1 MMNQINFQ
9 VIGNDLT
16 ITLAAGA
23 GQLQLN
29 AMEPVMVLN
38 ILQSMRLL
46 SRGIE
51 ILRVNCIEGIEANVA
66 RCRELYERSLV
77 HAANLNP
84 VVGYNKAATLAQDAL
99 STGESLREV
108 VARDASLSEQQRRSI
123 LSVLG

>member
-1 MMNQINFQ
+1 
-9 VIGNDLT
+9 LT

-46 SRGIE
+46 ARGIE
-51 ILRVNCIEGIEANVA
+51 ILRSNSIDGIEANVS

-77 HAANLNP
+77 QAARLNP
-84 VVGYNKAATLAQDAL
+84 VVGYNKAAMLAQNAL
-99 STGESLREV
+99 DTEESLREV

-123 LSVLG
+123 LLVLG